1 MYNHRKEYLITLGY
15 APLLMSFLCR
25 LFIIQV
31 FLSTTMTL
39 YLLNV
44 KAIMV
49 GRYCV
54 AVGLTILSDVII
66 VTCQKC
72 LSFKRLNIWMEEN

>member
-1 MYNHRKEYLITLGY
+1 
-15 APLLMSFLCR
+15 MSFLCR

-31 FLSTTMTL
+31 FLYTTMTL
-39 YLLNV
+39 HLLNV

-49 GRYCV
+49 GRHCV

-66 VTCQKC
+66 VTCQKY

>member
-1 MYNHRKEYLITLGY
+1 
-15 APLLMSFLCR
+15 
-25 LFIIQV
+25 
-31 FLSTTMTL
+31 MTL

-49 GRYCV
+49 GRHCI

-66 VTCQKC
+66 VTRQECF
-72 LSFKRLNIWMEEN
+72 SFKRLNIWMEEN

>member
-1 MYNHRKEYLITLGY
+1 
-15 APLLMSFLCR
+15 
-25 LFIIQV
+25 
-31 FLSTTMTL
+31 MTL